1 MLGHN
6 REYEICSLE
15 TRDGTH
21 KNSLGSDFCTQNG
34 ALGVELFSALGLQVI
49 LHLLVSYE

>member
-1 MLGHN
+1 MLVETQRWMLGHN

-34 ALGVELFSALGLQVI
+34 ALGVDLISA
-49 LHLLVSYE
+49 